1 MENPLINFVKTY
13 AGPIALA
20 ALAMFI
26 LSALGV
32 PLLAILIIIGIGCA
46 YTRGYRAN
54 VTITKIKGDRN
65 GNSNT

>member
-13 AGPIALA
+13 AGSIVLA
-20 ALAMFI
+20 ALAVFI

-32 PLLAILIIIGIGCA
+32 PLLAILIIIGIACA

-54 VTITKIKGDRN
+54 ITITKNERKY
-65 GNSNT
+65 